1 VLASMRGSFRAVWLP
16 PGLDAY
22 WYAYQETGDLHRE
35 SSSKDKDVERAD
47 SYCKDH
53 QDLSHRHRLGVTINQ
68 QRPRSTS

>member
-1 VLASMRGSFRAVWLP
+1 MAEGTGATDVADAAQGVEADKMTVRHLP
-16 PGLDAY
+16 H
-22 WYAYQETGDLHRE
+22 TNRE